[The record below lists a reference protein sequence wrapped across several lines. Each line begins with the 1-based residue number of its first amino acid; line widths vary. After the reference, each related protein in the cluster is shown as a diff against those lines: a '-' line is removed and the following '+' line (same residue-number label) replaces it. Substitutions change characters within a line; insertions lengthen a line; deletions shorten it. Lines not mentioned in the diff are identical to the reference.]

1 MLINCGSPAWRAFT
15 AANNGE
21 WPLCGVGVDY
31 LAACD
36 DAFGERYDGAV
47 EVADG
52 LRKVRGGELDGFEHE
67 QAAADTLAG
76 RVPMMFALSR
86 PLVLRPI
93 AVRADGKFYQ
103 GRPGRA
109 PVQCAPTRLVRP
121 GMHEGRDPV
130 GVPAW
135 RACDG

>member
-1 MLINCGSPAWRAFT
+1 MTSRRGRRRRAGARRT
-15 AANNGE
+15 LHDPVTGLPHAVLLGE
-21 WPLCGVGVDY
+21 V
-31 LAACD
+31 
-36 DAFGERYDGAV
+36 
-47 EVADG
+47 
-52 LRKVRGGELDGFEHE
+52 LDEHEHE

-76 RVPMMFALSR
+76 RVPMMFALPSR

-121 GMHEGRDPV
+121 GMHQGRDP
-130 GVPAW
+130 
-135 RACDG
+135 